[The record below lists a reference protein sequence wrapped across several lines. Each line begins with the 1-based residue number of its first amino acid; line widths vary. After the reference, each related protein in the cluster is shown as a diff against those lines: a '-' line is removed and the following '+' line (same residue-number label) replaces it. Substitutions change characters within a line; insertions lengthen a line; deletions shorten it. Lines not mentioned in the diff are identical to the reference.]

1 MVNHP
6 DHWSGLCDSESQLPM
21 LMSPPST
28 TEILNRILVLHAR
41 SLAMY
46 LGYAPPAGI
55 ARLPEAKAVLDQ
67 MVADQ
72 KRTVDRLAT
81 LILES
86 GGTIDQ
92 GEFPMSFTSLHDLSL
107 DYLLKLL
114 IERQE
119 RTIAAC
125 QRLADQLGMAPYAQ
139 AAAREIIGEAKGHLE
154 NLQELQ
160 GERA

>member
-1 MVNHP
+1 
-6 DHWSGLCDSESQLPM
+6 M

-28 TEILNRILVLHAR
+28 TEILNRVLVLHAR

-46 LGYAPPAGI
+46 LSYAPPAGI
-55 ARLPEAKAVLDQ
+55 ANLPEARAVLDR
-67 MVADQ
+67 MVEDQ

-81 LILES
+81 MILDA
-86 GGTIDQ
+86 GGTIDH

-107 DYLLKLL
+107 EYLLKIL

-119 RTIAAC
+119 KTIAAC

-139 AAAREIIGEAKGHLE
+139 AAVREIIGEAKGHLE
-154 NLQELQ
+154 NLRELG